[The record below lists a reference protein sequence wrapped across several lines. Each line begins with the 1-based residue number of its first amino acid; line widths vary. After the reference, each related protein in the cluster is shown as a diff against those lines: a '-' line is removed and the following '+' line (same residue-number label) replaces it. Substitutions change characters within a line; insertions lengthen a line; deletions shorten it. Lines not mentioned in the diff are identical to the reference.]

1 MEKITV
7 KVEGMMCPMCE
18 AHVNE
23 AIRNAME
30 IKSVSS
36 SHKDA
41 QTVIIAKSI
50 DEVQLRSVI
59 EATGYKVLGITTEPY
74 EKKCFLSKLF
84 KK

>member
-30 IKSVSS
+30 TKSISS

-59 EATGYKVLGITTEPY
+59 EATGYKVLEIATEPY
-74 EKKCFLSKLF
+74 EKKCFLAKLF